1 MSWIENLGKMAKSAV
16 DFTGLPG
23 LFKDLATAGSNDDPW
38 YVDGINLAK
47 NTIKVTTT
55 PVRAAVGGLLAVGE
69 ASYELGGKVRREG
82 VETILDQPFMYN
94 KFKNENES
102 YSDYTARVEREKEN
116 ISLGQATLSVLSPGK
131 NSGDKSGWLQDW
143 TDNNLKFL
151 SAGFDLFDPM
161 DREAAFQ
168 NQYTGKFLSG
178 IQDIT
183 ASTLIDPL
191 TFTGF
196 IGKGAVIAAKAP
208 MLDTISGKTARAVFG
223 KFAMTEDRLDGL
235 LVKALD
241 GEGEAVAD
249 IKFLANS
256 NAREQYEYWRKKKVT
271 NPDAMAYLFG
281 RATTD
286 QEVVDTFRAV
296 MFKDTDA
303 ISKIVDVD
311 SEAGLVIDALNDVP
325 HPHRMLLEGKSDG
338 DMITSPKYNEVL
350 QGYISKASTEDDRFR
365 VALETVQTGGQFK
378 YGFSRGPWEGKLA
391 QKSKAKAARTFAEP
405 ESVLIQKTSL
415 HPIIKVVNYFKDEM
429 PSGIFNVNDG
439 DSYTEFNAFLGEVNN
454 LSKGGFGARA
464 AYYADQYLGA
474 ASAGERN
481 GVIQRAEKEAL
492 SVLFPN
498 YDQATVDSLYAIFDY
513 RRASRIKAHRDQGFV
528 SYLENGQV
536 INAVSPVLQRESAN
550 FVIIADM
557 RKLARAIKSHE
568 SILPGLLDGIDVQ
581 DLTMRT
587 EKGLAALGTINDIF
601 KTSVLMRLG
610 YTVRNITE
618 AQLSMLAKGFAMPA
632 MVAAGG
638 KDAVGRF
645 FKNRQVGFTRLID
658 QVNINAGRMD
668 DVPTLQY
675 AFMSEVDK
683 LRAVDMSRK
692 QLAKAI
698 STRIGELERD
708 AFKQRFTP
716 GVGPLTVEDEVRT
729 LKGVLADLESITL
742 YHGSATG
749 AFKLDESRSIAMS
762 ASPAIARRYAQGG
775 IIASV
780 EQYIPTPSGRPG
792 RLGQKPELAPGAEI
806 ATPGVIEKM
815 PQTEFDALKRYVSED
830 LTGRTSIQNVL
841 RGLPTGAMAKSFAS
855 DFPVAELKR
864 GIQRSVI
871 TERTVVYRGT
881 SNPDVLNANVGDV
894 IVEKGFVST
903 SKKLRGAEKF
913 AGKVDSQGSPKDV
926 IVMIELPK
934 GTRGLDVNSTYAGFK
949 ADNSYADE
957 QEVLLPSGTRFEV
970 IEASPVQPA
979 TEDFPATARFI
990 KLRAIV
996 EEAPTPSPK
1005 RQDVLNEAT
1014 LRLQSDMIDAVNSG
1028 KIVEYKNSTGKW
1040 KKVKSIDYET
1050 LVLAADT
1057 DEAEIVLFKK
1067 WTNRPVF
1074 RVNPSQGNVQPI
1086 RVYGPSLFMTR
1097 WSELPMDV
1105 RALFN
1110 NKASEF
1116 NAWNKSKGWQDQN
1129 SPVYKYLRENGY
1141 GNAVVLDDKRAGGV
1155 SYIVL
1160 PESVDAAGRKREVT
1174 RTVTEMEQRAQIQA
1188 AEDLPELG
1196 LEPRMVTSKERRQAK
1211 QAAKKAARRP
1221 NNSVSP
1227 YYNKDN
1233 VNAAINNGVED
1244 AAENLARLFTLS
1256 HAHLDDMSERLGAA
1270 ITRAESASIKQ
1281 RTGYGYMDIEA
1292 GGYKYNVPEV
1302 FQDASWF
1309 MGRTSAEDTWNAMV
1323 ATQEMAFT
1331 TGIGARTVAPVKPS
1345 DPRYFEAWANVLNMH
1360 FRDPETGIM
1369 DPVVRKILDG
1379 DTDED
1384 ILGWMTRNFEG
1395 RKYANDTYTTPRQSF
1410 GFTALKGGELDE
1422 DLLEKINITRGAVKV
1437 YIPDE
1442 ETALVLSRVKEED
1455 GKVISGGEVQN
1466 WLRDRFGS
1474 NPESL
1479 PEINGLLVT
1488 TSKEYRDQERLID
1501 TFNRRVMRFL
1511 GSLPEDVFARHPL
1524 VKATYNKRI
1533 KGNLEAMAA
1542 AKGADKLTAEEID
1555 RAIRGAREEARREV
1569 ERTLFTIVRR
1579 SRASSSQVMQL
1590 MFPFFAAYENTMKR
1604 WSGIIAENPTAV
1616 ATAGRTI
1623 AQIVNGQTVID
1634 QDGNRI
1640 TDAKKLSEEGM
1651 ANLVIQVPQG
1661 FIKSLP
1667 KAWQEVAQNSFKT
1680 VSIPLSSLDVITQG
1694 QPGNPGFGP
1703 YAVLPTYLIVRNR
1716 PELEDA
1722 FRPLF
1727 PAGQPQSALDL
1738 FTPAA
1743 LRRLRTMWTQD
1754 ELYVRTF
1761 NQMLR
1766 YETYNFNSGKRT
1778 DEPTLDEIKDKT
1790 NKFFMLRALGSISL
1804 PVAVSPETDFYQQTF
1819 RQFMT
1824 QYGPGEAEAKFLE
1837 MYPDFFEATVSLSK
1851 SPGGLEA
1858 NISTVKNLKKFQNLM
1873 ANAEANDNPELIGFL
1888 ANDFDGQYTF
1898 SQAAYQWQYRQ
1909 GAYPGSKNTY
1919 RQNRSPEELLRD
1931 ANIKR
1936 GWTQF
1941 NSLMG
1946 QINTYKIQNGI
1957 VSDNDDALKPIMAG
1971 KKLWLRQ
1978 MAEDNLDWYSE
1989 YISPDRGK
1997 YERRAQVLETALA
2010 DKKWMAQNGNRPVV
2024 KAMAVYLD
2032 ARKQLGNLLQQRERA
2047 GGSRMLEAKSNADIV
2062 FVLDQVRTQ
2071 LIAESPEF
2079 EEFMNRYFINDTV
2092 VV

>member
-1 MSWIENLGKMAKSAV
+1 VSWIENLGKMAKSAV

-47 NTIKVTTT
+47 NTIKVSTT

-82 VETILDQPFMYN
+82 VEAILDQPFMYN
-94 KFKNENES
+94 KFKNQNES

-116 ISLGQATLSVLSPGK
+116 ISLGQATLSILSPGK

-151 SAGFDLFDPM
+151 SAGFDLFDPT
-161 DREAAFQ
+161 DRETAFQ

-183 ASTLIDPL
+183 ASTIIDPL

-256 NAREQYEYWRKKKVT
+256 GAREQYEYWRKKKVT

-281 RATTD
+281 RAGTD

-311 SEAGLVIDALNDVP
+311 DEAGLVLDAMNDVP
-325 HPHRMLLEGKSDG
+325 HPHRMLLEGKSEG

-350 QGYISKASTEDDRFR
+350 QGYISRASTEDDRFR

-429 PSGIFNVNDG
+429 PSGVFNVNDG

-492 SVLFPN
+492 ATLFPN

-557 RKLARAIKSHE
+557 RKLTRAIKAHE
-568 SILPGLLDGIDVQ
+568 GILPGLLDGIDVQ

-587 EKGLAALGTINDIF
+587 DKGLAALGTINDIF

-658 QVNINAGRMD
+658 QVNINAGRAD
-668 DVPTLQY
+668 DVSTLQY

-775 IIASV
+775 QIVSI
-780 EQYIPTPSGRPG
+780 EQYIPTKTGRPG
-792 RLGQKPELAPGAEI
+792 RLGEKP
-806 ATPGVIEKM
+806 TPEGG
-815 PQTEFDALKRYVSED
+815 T
-830 LTGRTSIQNVL
+830 
-841 RGLPTGAMAKSFAS
+841 LPTEKRAAVLDEAMIA
-855 DFPVAELKR
+855 
-864 GIQRSVI
+864 
-871 TERTVVYRGT
+871 
-881 SNPDVLNANVGDV
+881 
-894 IVEKGFVST
+894 
-903 SKKLRGAEKF
+903 
-913 AGKVDSQGSPKDV
+913 
-926 IVMIELPK
+926 
-934 GTRGLDVNSTYAGFK
+934 
-949 ADNSYADE
+949 
-957 QEVLLPSGTRFEV
+957 
-970 IEASPVQPA
+970 
-979 TEDFPATARFI
+979 
-990 KLRAIV
+990 
-996 EEAPTPSPK
+996 
-1005 RQDVLNEAT
+1005 
-1014 LRLQSDMIDAVNSG
+1014 LQTDMIDAVNAG
-1028 KIVEYKNSTGKW
+1028 RLVEVKDRAGKW
-1040 KKVKSIDYET
+1040 RRVNSIDYRT
-1050 LVLAADT
+1050 LVLATESDDLET
-1057 DEAEIVLFKK
+1057 VLFKD
-1067 WTNRPVF
+1067 WTRRPVF
-1074 RVNPSQGNVQPI
+1074 RVNYSQGNVQPI

-1174 RTVTEMEQRAQIQA
+1174 RSVTEMEQRAQIQA

-1196 LEPRMVTSKERRQAK
+1196 LEPRMVTPKERRDARH
-1211 QAAKKAARRP
+1211 AAKKAARRP
-1221 NNSVSP
+1221 NNAISP

-1270 ITRAESASIKQ
+1270 ITRAESNAIKQ

-1309 MGRTSAEDTWNAMV
+1309 MGRTSAEDTWNALV
-1323 ATQEMAFT
+1323 ATQEMAFS

-1369 DPVVRKILDG
+1369 DPVVRRILDG

-1511 GSLPEDVFARHPL
+1511 GSMPEDVFARHPL
-1524 VKATYNKRI
+1524 VRATYNRRI
-1533 KGNLEAMAA
+1533 KGNIEAMAA
-1542 AKGADKLTAEEID
+1542 AKGTEKLTAEEID
-1555 RAIRGAREEARREV
+1555 RATRGAREEARREV

-1616 ATAGRTI
+1616 ATAGRVI

-1661 FIKSLP
+1661 FIDSLP
-1667 KAWQEVAQNSFKT
+1667 KAWREVAQNSFKS

-1727 PAGQPQSALDL
+1727 PAGQPQNAFDL

-1778 DEPTLDEIKDKT
+1778 DEPTLDEIRDKT

-1858 NISTVKNLKKFQNLM
+1858 NIDTVRNLKKFQNLM

-1957 VSDNDDALKPIMAG
+1957 VSDNDDALKPVNAA

-2047 GGSRMLEAKSNADIV
+2047 GGSRMLEAKSNADVV

>member
-1 MSWIENLGKMAKSAV
+1 MSWIDNLGKMAKTAI

-47 NTIKVTTT
+47 NTVKVTTT
-55 PVRAAVGGLLAVGE
+55 PVRLAVGGLLAAGE

-82 VETILDQPFMYN
+82 VEAILDQPFMYN

-102 YSDYTARVEREKEN
+102 YADYTTRVEREKEN

-131 NSGDKSGWLQDW
+131 NAGDKSGWLQDW

-178 IQDIT
+178 IGDIT
-183 ASTLIDPL
+183 ASTIIDPL

-196 IGKGAVIAAKAP
+196 LGKGAVIAAKAP

-223 KFAMTEDRLDGL
+223 KFAMTEERLDNI
-235 LVKALD
+235 LVQALD
-241 GEGEAVAD
+241 GKGEALTD
-249 IKFLANS
+249 INFLTNS
-256 NAREQYEYWRKKKVT
+256 GAKEQYEYWRKKKVT

-281 RATTD
+281 RANSRE
-286 QEVVDTFRAV
+286 EVVDTFRAV
-296 MFKDTDA
+296 MYKDTDA
-303 ISKIVDVD
+303 ISKIADVD
-311 SEAGLVIDALNDVP
+311 SEAGLVFDALNDVP
-325 HPHRMLLEGKSDG
+325 HPHRMYLEGKSDG
-338 DMITSPKYNEVL
+338 DFITSPKYNEVL
-350 QGYISKASTEDDRFR
+350 QGYIAKASTEDDRFR

-391 QKSKAKAARTFAEP
+391 EKSKAKAARTFAEP

-415 HPIIKVVNYFKDEM
+415 HPLIKVVNYFKNEM
-429 PSGIFNVNDG
+429 PSGVFNVNDG
-439 DSYTEFNAFLGEVNN
+439 DSYTEFNAFLREVND

-464 AYYADQYLGA
+464 AQYADEYLGA

-481 GVIQRAEKEAL
+481 GIIQRAEKESF

-498 YDQATVDSLYAIFDY
+498 YDASTIDNLYAIFDA

-536 INAVSPVLQRESAN
+536 VNAVSPVLQRESAN
-550 FVIIADM
+550 YSIIADM
-557 RKLARAIKSHE
+557 RKLSRAIRSHE
-568 SILPGLLDGIDVQ
+568 GVLPGLLDGLDVQ
-581 DLTMRT
+581 DLTLRT
-587 EKGLAALGTINDIF
+587 DKGLAALGTINDIF

-610 YTVRNITE
+610 YTVRNLTE

-638 KDAVGRF
+638 KDAVNRF
-645 FKNRQVGFTRLID
+645 FNNRTVGFNRLID
-658 QVNINAGRMD
+658 NVNIRAGRID
-668 DVPTLQY
+668 DVPTMQY
-675 AFMSEVDK
+675 AFQSEVDK
-683 LRAVDMSRK
+683 LRAIDMSRK

-698 STRIGELERD
+698 TTRIGELERD
-708 AFKQRFTP
+708 AFKVRFTE

-729 LKGVLADLESITL
+729 LKGVLADLESVTL
-742 YHGSATG
+742 YHGSPEAI
-749 AFKLDESRSIAMS
+749 FKFDESRSIAMS
-762 ASPAIARRYAQGG
+762 ASPAIARRYAKGG
-775 IIASV
+775 QIVSI
-780 EQYIPTPSGRPG
+780 EQYIPTKTGRPG
-792 RLGQKPELAPGAEI
+792 RLGQKP
-806 ATPGVIEKM
+806 TPEGGTIPSEK
-815 PQTEFDALKRYVSED
+815 
-830 LTGRTSIQNVL
+830 
-841 RGLPTGAMAKSFAS
+841 
-855 DFPVAELKR
+855 
-864 GIQRSVI
+864 
-871 TERTVVYRGT
+871 
-881 SNPDVLNANVGDV
+881 
-894 IVEKGFVST
+894 
-903 SKKLRGAEKF
+903 
-913 AGKVDSQGSPKDV
+913 
-926 IVMIELPK
+926 
-934 GTRGLDVNSTYAGFK
+934 
-949 ADNSYADE
+949 
-957 QEVLLPSGTRFEV
+957 
-970 IEASPVQPA
+970 
-979 TEDFPATARFI
+979 
-990 KLRAIV
+990 RA
-996 EEAPTPSPK
+996 
-1005 RQDVLNEAT
+1005 AT
-1014 LRLQSDMIDAVNSG
+1014 LDEAMIQMQSDMIAAKNSG
-1028 KIVEYKNSTGKW
+1028 AKVEIKRGSQW
-1040 KKVKSIDYET
+1040 VEVKSIDYET
-1050 LVLAADT
+1050 LVLALET
-1057 DEAEIVLFKK
+1057 DEVETVLFKN
-1067 WTNRPVF
+1067 WSHRPVF
-1074 RVNPSQGNVQPI
+1074 RVNYTKGNVTPM

-1097 WSELPMDV
+1097 WSELPADV
-1105 RALFN
+1105 QSLFGGKVSN
-1110 NKASEF
+1110 FKT
-1116 NAWNKSKGWQDQN
+1116 WVKSKGWQNQKD
-1129 SPVYKYLRENGY
+1129 PIYTYLRENGY
-1141 GNAVVLDDKRAGGV
+1141 GTAAVVDDKRAGGL

-1160 PESVDAAGRKREVT
+1160 PEAVNKSGRSREVT
-1174 RTVTEMEQRAQIQA
+1174 RTISQMEQRAAIEA
-1188 AEDLPELG
+1188 AEELPEEG
-1196 LEPRMVTSKERRQAK
+1196 LEQLMATPKERRQALK
-1211 QAAKKAARRP
+1211 EARKAKRRP
-1221 NNSVSP
+1221 QTPVSP

-1233 VNAAINNGVED
+1233 VNAMINNGVED
-1244 AAENLARLFTLS
+1244 AADNLARLYTAT
-1256 HAHLDDMSERLGAA
+1256 HAHLDDMSERLSAG
-1270 ITRAESASIKQ
+1270 ISRAESNAIKQ
-1281 RTGYGYMDIEA
+1281 RTGFGYMDVEA
-1292 GGYKYNVPEV
+1292 NGVKYNIPEV

-1323 ATQEMAFT
+1323 GTQEMAFSA
-1331 TGIGARTVAPVKPS
+1331 GIGARTVAPVKPN
-1345 DPRYFEAWANVLNMH
+1345 DPRYFEAWGNILNMH

-1379 DTDED
+1379 ETDDD
-1384 ILGWMTRNFEG
+1384 ILRWFTRSFEG
-1395 RKYANDTYTTPRQSF
+1395 RKYANDTYTTPRQAF
-1410 GFTALKGGELDE
+1410 GFTALKGGELDD
-1422 DLLEKINITRGAVKV
+1422 DLLEKVNITRGAVKV

-1442 ETALVLSRVKEED
+1442 ETALVLSRVKED
-1455 GKVISGGEVQN
+1455 GKVISGGDIQN

-1474 NPESL
+1474 NPENL

-1488 TSKEYRDQERLID
+1488 TSKEYRDQENIID
-1501 TFNRRVMRFL
+1501 IFNRRVMRFL

-1524 VKATYNKRI
+1524 AKATYNKRVKI
-1533 KGNLEAMAA
+1533 NLEQLAA
-1542 AKGADKLTAEEID
+1542 GKGSDKLTGEEIE
-1555 RAIRGAREEARREV
+1555 RAIRGAREESRREV

-1604 WSGIIAENPTAV
+1604 WSGIIAENPQAV

-1623 AQIVNGQTVID
+1623 AQLVNGQMVVD

-1640 TDAKKLSEEGM
+1640 TDAKKLSEDGM
-1651 ANLVIQVPQG
+1651 ANLVVQVPEG

-1667 KAWQEVAQNSFKT
+1667 KGWQEVAENAFKS

-1703 YAVLPTYLIVRNR
+1703 YAVLPTYLIVRGR
-1716 PELEDA
+1716 PELEEA

-1727 PAGQPQSALDL
+1727 PAGQPQKVSDL

-1743 LRRLRTMWTQD
+1743 LRRLSTMWSQD

-1766 YETYNFNSGKRT
+1766 YESYNYNSGKRV
-1778 DEPTLDEIKDKT
+1778 DQPTLKEIEDKT

-1804 PVAVSPETDFYQQTF
+1804 PIAISPEMDFYQATY
-1819 RQFMT
+1819 RQFLT

-1837 MYPDFFEATVSLSK
+1837 MYPDYFEATISLSK

-1858 NISTVKNLKKFQNLM
+1858 NIDTVRNLRKHQGLM
-1873 ANAEANDNPELIGFL
+1873 AAAEASDNPELIGFL

-1898 SQAAYQWQYRQ
+1898 SQAAYQWQYRE

-1957 VSDNDDALKPIMAG
+1957 VSDNDSAMDAINNAKRF
-1971 KKLWLRQ
+1971 WLRQ
-1978 MAEDNLDWYSE
+1978 QAKENLDWYSDF
-1989 YISPDRGK
+1989 ISPDRGK
-1997 YERRAQVLETALA
+1997 YERRAQVLEKALS
-2010 DKKWMAQNGNRPVV
+2010 DKAWMGQNGNRPVV

-2032 ARKQLGNLLQQRERA
+2032 ARKQLASLLEQREKA
-2047 GGSRMLEAKSNADIV
+2047 GGSRSLSAKSNGDIV
-2062 FVLDQVRTQ
+2062 YVLDQVRTQ
-2071 LIAESPEF
+2071 LVAESPEF
-2079 EEFMNRYFINDTV
+2079 EEFLNRYFINDTV

>member
-1 MSWIENLGKMAKSAV
+1 VSWIENLGKMAKSAV

-47 NTIKVTTT
+47 NTIKVSTT

-94 KFKNENES
+94 KFKNGNES

-131 NSGDKSGWLQDW
+131 NAGDKSGWLQDW

-161 DREAAFQ
+161 DRETAFK

-183 ASTLIDPL
+183 ASTIIDPL

-249 IKFLANS
+249 IKFLAN
-256 NAREQYEYWRKKKVT
+256 AGAKEQYEYWRKKKVT

-281 RATTD
+281 RAQTD

-311 SEAGLVIDALNDVP
+311 DEAGLVMDALGDVP
-325 HPHRMLLEGKSDG
+325 HPHRMLLEGKSEG

-350 QGYISKASTEDDRFR
+350 QGYISRAKTEDDRFR

-391 QKSKAKAARTFAEP
+391 EKSKAKAARTFAEP
-405 ESVLIQKTSL
+405 ESVLIQKTSM

-429 PSGIFNVNDG
+429 PSGVFNVNDG
-439 DSYTEFNAFLGEVNN
+439 DSYTEFNAFLGEVNS

-464 AYYADQYLGA
+464 AQYADEYLGA

-481 GVIQRAEKEAL
+481 GIIQRAEKEAL

-513 RRASRIKAHRDQGFV
+513 RRASRIKQHRDQGFV

-536 INAVSPVLQRESAN
+536 ISAVAPVLQRESAN

-557 RKLARAIKSHE
+557 RKLARAIKAHE
-568 SILPGLLDGIDVQ
+568 GILPGLLDGIDVQ

-587 EKGLAALGTINDIF
+587 DKGLAALGTINDIF

-658 QVNINAGRMD
+658 QVNINAGRID

-698 STRIGELERD
+698 STRIDELERD

-729 LKGVLADLESITL
+729 LKGVLADLESVTL
-742 YHGSATG
+742 YHGSPD
-749 AFKLDESRSIAMS
+749 AFNLDETRSIAMS

-775 IIASV
+775 MIASV
-780 EQYIPTPSGRPG
+780 EQYIPTKTGRPG
-792 RLGQKPELAPGAEI
+792 RLGQKP
-806 ATPGVIEKM
+806 TPEG
-815 PQTEFDALKRYVSED
+815 
-830 LTGRTSIQNVL
+830 
-841 RGLPTGAMAKSFAS
+841 
-855 DFPVAELKR
+855 
-864 GIQRSVI
+864 
-871 TERTVVYRGT
+871 GT
-881 SNPDVLNANVGDV
+881 
-894 IVEKGFVST
+894 
-903 SKKLRGAEKF
+903 
-913 AGKVDSQGSPKDV
+913 
-926 IVMIELPK
+926 
-934 GTRGLDVNSTYAGFK
+934 
-949 ADNSYADE
+949 
-957 QEVLLPSGTRFEV
+957 LPSE
-970 IEASPVQPA
+970 
-979 TEDFPATARFI
+979 
-990 KLRAIV
+990 KRA
-996 EEAPTPSPK
+996 
-1005 RQDVLNEAT
+1005 DVLNEAT

-1028 KIVEYKNSTGKW
+1028 KIVEYKDSTGKW

-1086 RVYGPSLFMTR
+1086 RVYGPSLYMTR

-1116 NAWNKSKGWQDQN
+1116 NAWNKSKGWQDQT

-1160 PESVDAAGRKREVT
+1160 PEAVDKAGRKREVT
-1174 RTVTEMEQRAQIQA
+1174 RTVTAMEQRAQIQM
-1188 AEDLPELG
+1188 AEDLPEIG

-1292 GGYKYNVPEV
+1292 AGYNYNVPEV

-1345 DPRYFEAWANVLNMH
+1345 DPRYFESWANVLNMH
-1360 FRDPETGIM
+1360 FRDPETGVM

-1442 ETALVLSRVKEED
+1442 ETALVLSRVKED

-1474 NPESL
+1474 NPENL

-1524 VKATYNKRI
+1524 VRATYNKRI
-1533 KGNLEAMAA
+1533 KSNIEAMAA
-1542 AKGADKLTAEEID
+1542 AKGADKLTADEID
-1555 RAIRGAREEARREV
+1555 RAVRGAREESRREV

-1604 WSGIIAENPTAV
+1604 WSGIIAENPAAV

-1727 PAGQPQSALDL
+1727 PAGQPQNAFDL

-1936 GWTQF
+1936 GWTEF

-1957 VSDNDDALKPIMAG
+1957 VSDSDDALKPINAA

-1978 MAEDNLDWYSE
+1978 MAEQNLDWYSE

-1997 YERRAQVLETALA
+1997 YERRAQVLETALG
-2010 DKKWMAQNGNRPVV
+2010 DKAWMAQNGNRSVV

-2032 ARKQLGNLLQQRERA
+2032 ARKQIGNLLKQRELA
-2047 GGSRMLEAKSNADIV
+2047 GGSRMLEAKSNADVV